1 LNSDAL
7 CEHELDLQMAEALP
21 HRDTLAAPPITIIVQ
36 PNIQSGVAL
45 AISVLSR
52 NTITAASVTNG
63 FRL

>member
-1 LNSDAL
+1 
-7 CEHELDLQMAEALP
+7 MAEALP
-21 HRDTLAAPPITIIVQ
+21 QRDTLAAPPITIIVQ

-63 FRL
+63 FPL